1 MGCFLPKYIMFE
13 LKRYLYELFFVAL
26 NIDAKFE
33 GELTFKNDMKNLANF
48 HRLKNSQFILES

>member
-26 NIDAKFE
+26 NIDGKFE
-33 GELTFKNDMKNLANF
+33 GELIFKNDMKNLANF